1 MSLLTILVISFIV
14 LTIIGKFL
22 NLIKWFITLGL
33 IILIGVP
40 FLISSSLTSPKVIEN
55 LTANKVEIVKSEE
68 VNTFKIRP
76 EFENKNLINLSLE
89 DLKKGPEKVI
99 IIYNPKNIEKIPGE
113 IQKIIDES
121 IEKVA
126 TE

>member
-40 FLISSSLTSPKVIEN
+40 FLISSSLTSPKAIEN

-76 EFENKNLINLSLE
+76 EFENKNLISLSLE